1 MRLKLSSFLQLKIN
15 VFFYQKL
22 GWDIC
27 LGYILLLGKLYYLFN
42 RKERERIAHSV
53 EYVFKGYKSDYEIKK
68 IKKNVFRGIF
78 DHYFE
83 KIYNAYENIKE
94 LSLFFADNIK
104 VDSLYKLDEQLEKGK
119 GIIFVTGHYG
129 AVEYIPIFLGLKGY
143 PITVIV
149 KFATKQLEHE
159 SIEKTKDMGIK
170 VINAG
175 EEKNILGHINK
186 ELKSN
191 RIVFIEC
198 DEIEEWRPSKKSRL
212 LFLRKSIGL
221 DRTIDIIQRRTGA
234 ATVFGIM
241 HRYNLRQYRMIIKN
255 SQDMLKSGE
264 SITRTIGE
272 KVLKSLEE
280 LIYRYP
286 EEWYQ
291 WKNYAMLQSIP
302 MSDPRYVRPKSQYIL
317 EPVLS
322 NVS

>member
-15 VFFYQKL
+15 VFFYRKL

-27 LGYILLLGKLYYLFN
+27 LGYILVLGKLYYLFN
-42 RKERERIAHSV
+42 RKERDRIAHSV

-68 IKKNVFRGIF
+68 IKKNIFRGIF

-104 VDSLYKLDEQLEKGK
+104 ADSLYKLDEQLEKGK

-170 VINAG
+170 IINAG
-175 EEKNILGHINK
+175 EEKNILGHITK

-198 DEIEEWRPSKKSRL
+198 DEIEEWKPSKKSRL

-241 HRYNLRQYRMIIKN
+241 HRYNLRQYRMIIRD

-264 SITRTIGE
+264 SITGTIGE

-302 MSDPRYVRPKSQYIL
+302 IPDPRYIRPKSQYIL